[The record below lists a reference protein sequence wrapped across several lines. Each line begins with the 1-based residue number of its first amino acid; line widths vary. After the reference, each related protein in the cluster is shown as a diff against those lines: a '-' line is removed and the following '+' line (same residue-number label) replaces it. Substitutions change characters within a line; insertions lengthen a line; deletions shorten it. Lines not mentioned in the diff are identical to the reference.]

1 MKTRKNYTR
10 KVQISEREELVHLE
24 SEDYIILR
32 DTYDY
37 LKSSKAKVYVI
48 TKNNL
53 VQELEYVNEVIL
65 VPIKHDLYNYTL
77 QCLVDL
83 IFMKYQKNLIK

>member
-10 KVQISEREELVHLE
+10 KAQISEREELVHLE

-37 LKSSKAKVYVI
+37 LKTTKAVV
-48 TKNNL
+48 TVNL
-53 VQELEYVNEVIL
+53 VISCFITELESTTDALLAESYRRL
-65 VPIKHDLYNYTL
+65 LTYLYKTPS
-77 QCLVDL
+77 QFV
-83 IFMKYQKNLIK
+83 

>member
-37 LKSSKAKVYVI
+37 LKTTKAVV
-48 TKNNL
+48 TVNL
-53 VQELEYVNEVIL
+53 VISCFITELESTTDALLAESYRRL
-65 VPIKHDLYNYTL
+65 LTYLYKTPGKF
-77 QCLVDL
+77 
-83 IFMKYQKNLIK
+83 I

>member
-10 KVQISEREELVHLE
+10 KAQVSEREELVHLE

-37 LKSSKAKVYVI
+37 LKTTKAVV
-48 TKNNL
+48 TVNL
-53 VQELEYVNEVIL
+53 VISCFITELESTTDALLAESYRRL
-65 VPIKHDLYNYTL
+65 LTYLYKTPS
-77 QCLVDL
+77 QFV
-83 IFMKYQKNLIK
+83 